1 MQLHYKNMALNKDNT
16 RVQTREIDA
25 SFDLQQ
31 KPQEHGLESRREK
44 QMPVLVFSKTVQER
58 NKRKGSRLCS
68 RWCGVCW
75 ILDRG
80 TECSRVGFCL
90 FSSNRCWPM
99 GYGWNP
105 SETTSLKPMSC
116 QPTLNHGLFCS
127 APSLATPQQWLPLN
141 IGCCLDCS

>member
-58 NKRKGSRLCS
+58 IKRKDFAPGDVVCVEFWTAERSAVEWASAYFLAI
-68 RWCGVCW
+68 GVGPW
-75 ILDRG
+75 
-80 TECSRVGFCL
+80 V
-90 FSSNRCWPM
+90 M
-99 GYGWNP
+99 GGIH
-105 SETTSLKPMSC
+105 LKP
-116 QPTLNHGLFCS
+116 HR
-127 APSLATPQQWLPLN
+127 
-141 IGCCLDCS
+141 